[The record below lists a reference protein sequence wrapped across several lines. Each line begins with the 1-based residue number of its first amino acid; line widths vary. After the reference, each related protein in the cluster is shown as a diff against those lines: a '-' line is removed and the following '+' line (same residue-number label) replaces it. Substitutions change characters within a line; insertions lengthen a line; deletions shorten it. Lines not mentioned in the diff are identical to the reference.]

1 MLYHIIP
8 WRPQK
13 KVKSIIGKKFL
24 LPSSLFFHDCQSFL
38 IILIESGN
46 SKFPLLTR
54 KLASICTSSWVNTQN
69 LMIWLSNENDIQL
82 LWHTQFLKYC
92 VNTVLSD
99 HNTVPRTQSSTSG
112 FHSSTRS
119 FLNCS
124 KIIAAKYEVFLV
136 LKEFSVKSQID
147 RRIMSKL
154 NNSFTKF
161 FLIFQVKNDNIWKI
175 KS

>member
-1 MLYHIIP
+1 MKKTTSETIQGDLKNCKFMYQNMNAYQTGKLLYHIIP
-8 WRPQK
+8 WRLQK

-92 VNTVLSD
+92 VNTVLSETKY
-99 HNTVPRTQSSTSG
+99 TVQCISAS
-112 FHSSTRS
+112 
-119 FLNCS
+119 
-124 KIIAAKYEVFLV
+124 
-136 LKEFSVKSQID
+136 
-147 RRIMSKL
+147 
-154 NNSFTKF
+154 
-161 FLIFQVKNDNIWKI
+161 
-175 KS
+175 